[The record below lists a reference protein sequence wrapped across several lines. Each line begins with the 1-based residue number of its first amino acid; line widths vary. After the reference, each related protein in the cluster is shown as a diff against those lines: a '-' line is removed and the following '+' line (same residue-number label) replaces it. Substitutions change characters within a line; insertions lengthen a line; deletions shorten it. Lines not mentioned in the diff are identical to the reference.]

1 MFTPRSFSVQR
12 IQVLVADADPM
23 GSQLISGALKR
34 CRNQFD
40 IVAMSSDSSDAI
52 LKLNEHKPDVAVISA
67 ELQDGPLMGFKVLN
81 ELRVAQFKT
90 APVMLLRD
98 SERDLV
104 IDSFRNGAR
113 GVFLRVQ
120 SFKALSKCIRT
131 VHKGELWAS
140 NADLEFVLEALTHL
154 KLFQLVGAHG
164 LRLLTMRE
172 EDVVRLVAEGM
183 RNLEI
188 AQQLNVSEHT
198 VRNYLFRIFEKLGV
212 SSRVEL
218 VLYAFSKQLTG

>member
-1 MFTPRSFSVQR
+1 
-12 IQVLVADADPM
+12 M
-23 GSQLISGALKR
+23 GSQLIAGALKR

-40 IVAMSSDSSDAI
+40 IVALTSNSSDAI
-52 LKLNEHKPDVAVISA
+52 LKLNEHRPDVAVISA

-90 APVMLLRD
+90 ATIMLLHC

-104 IDSFRNGAR
+104 IDAFRSGAR

-120 SFKALSKCIRT
+120 SFKALSKCIRI
-131 VHKGELWAS
+131 VHKGEVWAS
-140 NADLEFVLEALTHL
+140 KADLEFVLEALTHL
-154 KLFQLVGAHG
+154 KPFQLIGTHG
-164 LRLLTMRE
+164 LRLLTRRE

-218 VLYAFSKQLTG
+218 VLYAFSKQKTA

>member
-1 MFTPRSFSVQR
+1 MFSPCVSSSQR
-12 IQVLVADADPM
+12 IHVLVAEADPM
-23 GSQLISGALKR
+23 GSQLIAGALKR

-40 IVAMSSDSSDAI
+40 IVALTSNSSDAI

-67 ELQDGPLMGFKVLN
+67 ELQDGPLMGFRVLN
-81 ELRVAQFKT
+81 ELRIAQFKT
-90 APVMLLRD
+90 ATIMLLRD

-104 IDSFRNGAR
+104 IDAFRSGAR
-113 GVFLRVQ
+113 GVFSRVQ
-120 SFKALSKCIRT
+120 SFKALSKCIRI
-131 VHKGELWAS
+131 VHKGEVWAS
-140 NADLEFVLEALTHL
+140 HGDLEFVLEALTHL
-154 KLFQLVGAHG
+154 KPFQVVSAHG
-164 LRLLTMRE
+164 LLLLTKRE

-188 AQQLNVSEHT
+188 AQRLNVTEHT

-218 VLYAFSKQLTG
+218 VLYAFSKQLRG

>member
-1 MFTPRSFSVQR
+1 
-12 IQVLVADADPM
+12 M
-23 GSQLISGALKR
+23 GSQLIAGALKR
-34 CRNQFD
+34 CRNLFD
-40 IVAMSSDSSDAI
+40 IVALASNSSDAI
-52 LKLNEHKPDVAVISA
+52 LKLNEHRPDVAVISA

-81 ELRVAQFKT
+81 ELRAAQFKT
-90 APVMLLRD
+90 ATIMLLRD

-104 IDSFRNGAR
+104 IDAFRSGAR

-120 SFKALSKCIRT
+120 SFKALSKCIRI
-131 VHKGELWAS
+131 VHKGEVWAS
-140 NADLEFVLEALTHL
+140 HSDLEFVLEALTHL
-154 KLFQLVGAHG
+154 KTFQLVGARG
-164 LRLLTMRE
+164 LRLLTSRE

-188 AQQLNVSEHT
+188 AQQLNVTEHT

-218 VLYAFSKQLTG
+218 VLYAFSKQKTG

>member
-1 MFTPRSFSVQR
+1 LFSPDAFSVQR

-23 GSQLISGALKR
+23 GSQLIAGALKR

-40 IVAMSSDSSDAI
+40 IVALTSNSSDAI

-67 ELQDGPLMGFKVLN
+67 ELQDGPLKGFKVLN
-81 ELRVAQFKT
+81 ELRVAPFKT
-90 APVMLLRD
+90 AAIMLLRD
-98 SERDLV
+98 SERNLV
-104 IDSFRNGAR
+104 IDAFRSGAR

-120 SFKALSKCIRT
+120 SFKALSKCIRI
-131 VHKGELWAS
+131 VHKGEVWAS
-140 NADLEFVLEALTHL
+140 HADLEFVLEALTHL
-154 KLFQLVGAHG
+154 KPFQLVGAHG
-164 LRLLTMRE
+164 LRLLTRRE

-188 AQQLNVSEHT
+188 AQRLNVTEHT

-218 VLYAFSKQLTG
+218 VLYAFSKQLRG

>member
-1 MFTPRSFSVQR
+1 LLSPSPFPVQR
-12 IQVLVADADPM
+12 IQVLIAEADPM
-23 GSQLISGALKR
+23 GSQLIAGALKR
-34 CRNQFD
+34 CRNLFD
-40 IVAMSSDSSDAI
+40 IVALTSNSSDTI
-52 LKLNEHKPDVAVISA
+52 LKLNEHRPDVAVVSA

-81 ELRVAQFKT
+81 ELRAAQFKT
-90 APVMLLRD
+90 ATVMLLRD

-104 IDSFRNGAR
+104 INAFRSGAR

-120 SFKALSKCIRT
+120 PFKALSKCIRI
-131 VHKGELWAS
+131 VHKGEVWAR

-154 KLFQLVGAHG
+154 KPFQLLGAHG
-164 LRLLTMRE
+164 LRLLTRRE

-188 AQQLNVSEHT
+188 AKQLNVSEHT

-218 VLYAFSKQLTG
+218 VLYAFSKQMTG